1 MVGSS
6 SKKFSLGH
14 LNAFFDVP
22 RPSSSTVSYWILFMY
37 MEYDMSY
44 IVKNNIS
51 GTEVK
56 FSSLQGATFNA
67 RGTNGT
73 VWRS

>member
-1 MVGSS
+1 
-6 SKKFSLGH
+6 
-14 LNAFFDVP
+14 
-22 RPSSSTVSYWILFMY
+22 MY